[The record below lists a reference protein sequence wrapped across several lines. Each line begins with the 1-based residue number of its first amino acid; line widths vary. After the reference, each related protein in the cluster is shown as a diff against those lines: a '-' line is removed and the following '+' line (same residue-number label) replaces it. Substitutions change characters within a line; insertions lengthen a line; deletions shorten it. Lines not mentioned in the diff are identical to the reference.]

1 MIGMPL
7 RGPLSQQSEED
18 LQYDPVRA
26 KRVPTGV
33 ADFDTIIKGG
43 LPSGSL
49 VLLLGDMGAG
59 QHEYVYTS
67 IAKLGIVRDNP
78 QTRKYYLGHACDDGV
93 LPEKVEYITFS
104 RSKEDILREVASSF
118 NPHFYNA
125 FKKYTKF
132 RDFSGHYFRHTIIP
146 SSWTSQGDTLFGE
159 KPPELLESVV
169 DFLDSNATR
178 SMVIIDSITDLAESD
193 IVSPKDLISTIKGM
207 QRASKRWDG
216 IVYLLLT
223 RGIMDKKFEQ
233 MLIDSV
239 DGVIVF
245 EWKNYLTSSKRQR
258 YMYIGKFMSVLPHL
272 ELEKIAR
279 FPTMVTSN
287 HGLVV
292 MYQER
297 IA

>member
-7 RGPLSQQSEED
+7 RGPLSRESEEE
-18 LQYDPVRA
+18 LQYDPVNVR
-26 KRVPTGV
+26 RIPTGV
-33 ADFDTIIKGG
+33 ADFDTIVKGG

-49 VLLLGDMGAG
+49 VLLLGDVGAG
-59 QHEYVYTS
+59 QQEYIYTS
-67 IAKLGIVRDNP
+67 AAKLAIVRDNP
-78 QTRKYYLGHACDDGV
+78 NLRRYYLGQACNDGI
-93 LPEKVEYITFS
+93 LPEKIEYVTFS
-104 RSKEDILREVASSF
+104 RSEEDIFREVAASF

-125 FKKYTKF
+125 FRKYTNFK
-132 RDFSGHYFRHTIIP
+132 DFSGHYFRHTVVP
-146 SSWTSQGDTLFGE
+146 SSWTSREDIPFGE

-169 DFLDSNATR
+169 DFLDSNAR
-178 SMVIIDSITDLAESD
+178 KSMVIIDSITDLVETD
-193 IVSPKDLISTIKGM
+193 VVSTRDLISTIKGM

-223 RGIMDKKFEQ
+223 KGIMEEKFQQ

-245 EWKNYLTSSKRQR
+245 EWSTYLNSSKRQR
-258 YMYIGKFMSVLPHL
+258 YMYVWKFMSVLPHL

-287 HGLVV
+287 HGLIVV
-292 MYQER
+292 NMER

>member
-7 RGPLSQQSEED
+7 RSPLSQQSEEE

-26 KRVPTGV
+26 KRIPTGV

-67 IAKLGIVRDNP
+67 VAKLGIVRDNP

-125 FKKYTKF
+125 FKKYTAF
-132 RDFSGHYFRHTIIP
+132 RDFSGHYFRHTIVP

-178 SMVIIDSITDLAESD
+178 SMVIIDSITDLA
-193 IVSPKDLISTIKGM
+193 
-207 QRASKRWDG
+207 
-216 IVYLLLT
+216 
-223 RGIMDKKFEQ
+223 
-233 MLIDSV
+233 
-239 DGVIVF
+239 
-245 EWKNYLTSSKRQR
+245 
-258 YMYIGKFMSVLPHL
+258 
-272 ELEKIAR
+272 
-279 FPTMVTSN
+279 
-287 HGLVV
+287 
-292 MYQER
+292 
-297 IA
+297 